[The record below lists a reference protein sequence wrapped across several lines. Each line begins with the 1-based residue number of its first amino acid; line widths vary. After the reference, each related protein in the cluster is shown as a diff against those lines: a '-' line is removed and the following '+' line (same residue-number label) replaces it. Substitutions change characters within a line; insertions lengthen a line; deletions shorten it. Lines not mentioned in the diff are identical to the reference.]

1 MQQSP
6 VISSEKDPKNTHCH
20 ECAMTVKIP
29 ILSHKEIATCPMC
42 GMSLTTF
49 RRNAFEYV
57 VAYSLAAIVFLLAS
71 VPFEFLSFKAQGQ
84 FKSIDAISTVTVL
97 VNNGYWLLAVIQVL
111 AIYVIPIVMLSGMLY
126 VLIPLRYGKVA
137 PQSKAIADLVFA
149 LIPWSMAEIFLIGVL
164 VSLIKISSLADIG
177 IGMSFYAYV
186 GFTVCLVAAILYL
199 DKFQLFYQL
208 QQLIPIKIKPP
219 KPISKE
225 YKSENIQ
232 RTWALLATSLLF
244 YIPANTL
251 PIMYTTVLGD
261 REPNT
266 ILGGIIHLWHGGSYP
281 IAIVI
286 FLASVFIPVAKLL
299 ILAWLNYSVQSNSSI
314 LSKERQI
321 FYRITEFVGRWSM
334 VDVFVV
340 GILVSL
346 IQLGNAM
353 SILPGPAALAFCG
366 VVVLTMLAALNFDSR
381 LIWHSSKTK
390 ND

>member
-1 MQQSP
+1 MNMQQPP
-6 VISSEKDPKNTHCH
+6 VNSSENIPEETHCH
-20 ECAMTVKIP
+20 ECAMMVKIP
-29 ILSHKEIATCPMC
+29 SLSHKESASCPMC

-57 VAYSLAAIVFLLAS
+57 VAYALAAIIFLFAS

-84 FKSIDAISTVTVL
+84 SKSIDAINTVT
-97 VNNGYWLLAVIQVL
+97 VIQVL
-111 AIYVIPIVMLSGMLY
+111 AIFVIPVLMLTGMLY

-137 PQSKAIADLVFA
+137 PKAKAIADFVFR

-177 IGMSFYAYV
+177 IGLSFYAYV
-186 GFTVCLVAAILYL
+186 GFTICLVASILYL

-208 QQLIPIKIKPP
+208 QQIEPIKIKPP
-219 KPISKE
+219 QPISRQ
-225 YKSENIQ
+225 YKSENVQ
-232 RTWALLATSLLF
+232 RTWALLVTSILF
-244 YIPANTL
+244 YVPANTL

-299 ILAWLNYSVQSNSSI
+299 VLAWLNYSVQSNSNV
-314 LSKERQI
+314 LSQERQL

-353 SILPGPAALAFCG
+353 SIFPGPAALAFCG

-381 LIWHSSKTK
+381 LIWHSNKTE